1 MPKNRP
7 IDDFNSL
14 FGAPISMKK
23 VKEESKKV
31 KKGEKT
37 AKDRFLVKVDP
48 SKLKEKK
55 KKKAKMKEINAN
67 SSHKNS
73 DKERVKK
80 KLDAGEPKP
89 KVESSFKPVL
99 KGTFFPIRLVK
110 IVTRAL

>member
-37 AKDRFLVKVDP
+37 AKDRFLVKVDA

-67 SSHKNS
+67 SSHKS
-73 DKERVKK
+73 DRERVKK
-80 KLDAGEPKP
+80 KLDEPKP
-89 KVESSFKPVL
+89 SKVETSFKPVL
-99 KGTFFPIRLVK
+99 KGTFFKFHHVK